1 MFTVKITAVQ
11 KKIHFYNI
19 QISNSLIFSMQ
30 FGVFGFEL
38 VDQLGDVRWRFLA
51 VC

>member
-1 MFTVKITAVQ
+1 
-11 KKIHFYNI
+11 
-19 QISNSLIFSMQ
+19 MQ